1 MRPLPLSLAALALL
15 VPPIDLRAEDDAL
28 DLRPQTSL
36 ISIFPADE
44 QTPIFLDADRMSGHR
59 NVEIQADGEC
69 ELRKRGRVINADS
82 LIYNQA
88 EDEVHAQGNVRIEQN
103 GNVTTGPELKM
114 KLETQQGYMREPVY
128 TLQQPV
134 AHGAGAH
141 LEFLG
146 KNRQRLTRGTYTT
159 CAEGNNDW
167 FLRVGELELDRTTQ
181 TGTAYHASI
190 FFKGVP
196 FLYTPWMDFPLD
208 DRRKSGF
215 LSPSFGSSVK
225 SGAEFALP
233 YYWNIAPE
241 QDATLTPRILWRRG
255 LQLSGEYRYLNP
267 MYSGQTRAEVLPND
281 SLAGQG
287 RHALSLLH
295 MQNFGAGWAGSLN
308 LQKVSD
314 DNYFRDLTTTL
325 ASTSQVNLPRQ
336 GVLSYNGHGLSFMGR
351 VLSYQTLQDP
361 LAPVVKPYSL
371 APQLLVNGLWRNF
384 PAVDLGLTGEWAD
397 FRHSTR
403 PNGKRLTF
411 YPNVTMPLQQSFAY
425 VTPKLGMHMTRY
437 TLGENNVAGL
447 PDATRTLPI
456 FSVDS
461 GLFFERDMQL
471 RDREFIQTLEPRL
484 YYLYVPYRDQSRLPI
499 FDTGLADFN
508 YAQMFSENQFVGGDR
523 INDANQVTAAL
534 TTRLLDPESGQE
546 RIRGTI
552 GQRYY
557 FKPQQV
563 TLDGSAGRTDQ
574 SSDILAAFSGR
585 LTPFWNVDAGV
596 QYNTGQ
602 QQFQKTGVGV
612 RYQPA
617 VGKVLNLGYR
627 FTRDMLYPIEQLDFS
642 AQWPL
647 GGRWQGVGRWNYS
660 LQDSKIL
667 EGLAGLEYNGG
678 CWAARVVMHR
688 LAIAT
693 AQTNNSILFQLEL
706 FGMGKIGSNPLNIL
720 KRNISGYAPT
730 LQSSTPATTY
740 DPF

>member
-1 MRPLPLSLAALALL
+1 MRPLPLTLAVFALL
-15 VPPIDLRAEDDAL
+15 AQPFDLYAEDDIL
-28 DLRPQTSL
+28 ELRPQTSL
-36 ISIFPADE
+36 ITVFPADE

-59 NVEIQADGEC
+59 NAEIQADGEC
-69 ELRKRGRVINADS
+69 VLRKRGQVVDADH
-82 LIYNQA
+82 LIYNQP
-88 EDEVHAQGNVRIEQN
+88 EDEVHALGNVRIEQN

-114 KLETQQGYMREPVY
+114 KLETQQGFMREPVY
-128 TLQQPV
+128 VLQQPV
-134 AHGAGAH
+134 AHGVGEN

-181 TGTAYHASI
+181 TGTAYNASI
-190 FFKGVP
+190 YFKGVP
-196 FLYTPWMDFPLD
+196 FLYTPWLNFPLTD
-208 DRRKSGF
+208 ERKSGF
-215 LSPSFGSSVK
+215 LTPSFGTSGN
-225 SGAEFALP
+225 SGAEFSLP

-241 QDATLTPRILWRRG
+241 QDATITPRILARRG
-255 LQLSGEYRYLNP
+255 LQVKGEYRYLNP
-267 MYSGQTRAEVLPND
+267 MYSGQSRAELLPND
-281 SLAGQG
+281 SLAGQS
-287 RHALSLLH
+287 RYALSLLH
-295 MQNFGAGWAGSLN
+295 IQNFGAGWAGSLN
-308 LQKVSD
+308 VQKASD

-325 ASTSQVNLPRQ
+325 ASTSQVNLPRDAM
-336 GVLSYNGHGLSFMGR
+336 LSYNGHGLSFLGR
-351 VLSYQTLQDP
+351 MLSYQTLQDP
-361 LAPVVKPYSL
+361 LAPVGKPYSL

-384 PAVDLGLTGEWAD
+384 PAVDLGLTGEWVD
-397 FRHSTR
+397 FRHPTLV
-403 PNGKRLTF
+403 NGKRLTF
-411 YPNVTMPLQQSFAY
+411 YPNVSMPLQQSFAY
-425 VTPKLGMHMTRY
+425 ITPKLGMHMTRY
-437 TLGENNVAGL
+437 ALGDNNVAVL

-456 FSVDS
+456 FSIDS
-461 GLFFERDMQL
+461 GLFLERDVQL
-471 RDREFIQTLEPRL
+471 RNHEFIQTLEPRL

-534 TTRLLDPESGQE
+534 TSRLLDPENGQE
-546 RIRGTI
+546 WIRAAI

-557 FKPQQV
+557 FKEQQV
-563 TLDGSAGRTDQ
+563 TLDGSAGRTDK

-585 LTPFWNVDAGV
+585 VAPFWNVDTGV

-627 FTRDMLYPIEQLDFS
+627 FTRDMLNPIKQLDIS

-647 GGRWQGVGRWNYS
+647 RGRWQGVGRWNYS
-660 LQDSKIL
+660 LQDRIIL

-688 LAIAT
+688 LATAT
-693 AQTNNSILFQLEL
+693 AQTSNSIFFQLEL
-706 FGMGKIGSNPLNIL
+706 FGMGKIGADPLDIL

-730 LQSSTPATTY
+730 LQPSTPATTH
-740 DPF
+740 DQF

>member
-1 MRPLPLSLAALALL
+1 MRPLLFTLATFALL
-15 VPPIDLRAEDDAL
+15 APPFDLHAEGDVL
-28 DLRPQTSL
+28 DLRLQPSL
-36 ISIFPADE
+36 ISVFPADE
-44 QTPIFLDADRMSGHR
+44 QTPIFLDADRLSGHQ
-59 NVEIQADGEC
+59 NVEIQVEGEC
-69 ELRKRGRVINADS
+69 ELRKRGQVINADS
-82 LIYNQA
+82 LIYNQV
-88 EDEVHAQGNVRIEQN
+88 EDEVHAQGNVRIDQN
-103 GNVTTGPELKM
+103 GNITTGPELKM
-114 KLETQQGYMREPVY
+114 KLETRQGYMREPVY

-134 AHGAGAH
+134 AHGAGEN

-146 KNRQRLTRGTYTT
+146 EGRQRLTRGTYTT

-167 FLRVGELELDRTTQ
+167 FLRVSELELDRTTQ
-181 TGTAYHASI
+181 TGTAYHASLY
-190 FFKGVP
+190 FKGVP
-196 FLYTPWMDFPLD
+196 FLYTPWINFPLD

-215 LSPSFGSSVK
+215 LTPSFGSSGK
-225 SGAEFALP
+225 SGPEFSLP

-241 QDATLTPRILWRRG
+241 QDATLTPRILGRRG

-281 SLAGQG
+281 SLAGQS

-295 MQNFGAGWAGSLN
+295 MQNFGAGWAGSLT
-308 LQKVSD
+308 LQNASD

-336 GVLSYNGHGLSFMGR
+336 GILTYNGHGLNFMGR

-371 APQLLVNGLWRNF
+371 APQLLVNGQWRNF
-384 PAVDLGLTGEWAD
+384 PAVDLGLTGEWVD
-397 FRHSTR
+397 FSHPSLV
-403 PNGKRLTF
+403 NGKRLTF
-411 YPNVTMPLQQSFAY
+411 YPSVSMPLQQSFAY

-437 TLGENNVAGL
+437 TLGENNVADL

-471 RDREFIQTLEPRL
+471 RDHGYVQTLEPRL
-484 YYLYVPYRDQSRLPI
+484 YYLYVPYRDQSQLPV
-499 FDTGLADFN
+499 FDTALADFN

-523 INDANQVTAAL
+523 INDANQVTTAL
-534 TTRLLDPESGQE
+534 TSRLLDPENGQE
-546 RIRGTI
+546 WIRAAI
-552 GQRYY
+552 GQRFY
-557 FKPQQV
+557 FKEQQV
-563 TLDGSAGRTDQ
+563 ALPGGVSRTDK

-585 LTPFWNVDAGV
+585 VAPFWNVDTGV

-602 QQFQKTGVGV
+602 QQLQKTGVGV

-627 FTRDMLYPIEQLDFS
+627 FTRDMLNPIKQLDFS

-647 GGRWQGVGRWNYS
+647 RNRWQGVGRWNYS

-678 CWAARVVMHR
+678 CWAVRVVMHR

-693 AQTNNSILFQLEL
+693 AQSSNSIFFQLEL
-706 FGMGKIGSNPLNIL
+706 FGMGKIGSDPLDIL

-730 LQSSTPATTY
+730 LHSSTPATTY
-740 DPF
+740 DQF